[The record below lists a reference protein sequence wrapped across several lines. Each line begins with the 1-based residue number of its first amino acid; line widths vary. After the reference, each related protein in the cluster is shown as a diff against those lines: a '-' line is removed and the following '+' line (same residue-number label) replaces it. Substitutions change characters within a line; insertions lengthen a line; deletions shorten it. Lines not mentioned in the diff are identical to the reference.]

1 MWLSRIISSLFG
13 IRKKNQ
19 LSDDLK
25 NISFF
30 KVIMLFIVLNIVFIS
45 IVFAITSFFIN

>member
-1 MWLSRIISSLFG
+1 MWLSRIISLLFG

-25 NISFF
+25 NISFL

>member
-1 MWLSRIISSLFG
+1 MWLTRIISSLFG

-25 NISFF
+25 NISLF
-30 KVIMLFIVLNIVFIS
+30 KVVILFMVLNIVFIS
-45 IVFAITSFFIN
+45 IVIAITNLFIN